1 MARKITLALLLL
13 LMVGGSILQNHYV
26 DNATQ
31 ELTRDLEQVKTA
43 LENDDFTLAAAAA
56 DMFCANWEKEKRKFE
71 ALFEHK
77 EVDSISA
84 AAKSLQSYCHTA
96 SKEEAL
102 AQISEAAFYINHIKD
117 IDTLQWE
124 NVF

>member
-1 MARKITLALLLL
+1 MAKKIMLALLLL
-13 LMVGGSILQNHYV
+13 LMIGGSILQNHYV
-26 DNATQ
+26 DNATM

-43 LENDDFTLAAAAA
+43 LENDDFALAAEAA
-56 DMFCANWEKEKRKFE
+56 DTFCANWEKEKRKFE

-84 AAKSLQSYCHTA
+84 AAKSLQSYCHTGA
-96 SKEEAL
+96 KEEAL
-102 AQISEAAFYINHIKD
+102 AHISAAAFYINHIKD
-117 IDTLQWE
+117 IDTLEWE